1 MLEFAEDIAV
11 DIPHIWTNLGVILGP
26 AVNAEALPLCDLK
39 TLVEPLIP
47 GNKAGLLMAETL
59 AAASRISVRISL
71 LQFRYYALVVN
82 RFPKNIV
89 PHLYDFFG
97 GALRSFVVLFIQ
109 LYRIGLDFKFEMLF
123 ESI

>member
-71 LQFRYYALVVN
+71 HYCFYKKLRIRTSTGIFFYQVSSTKSSLQA
-82 RFPKNIV
+82 FPTLNVK
-89 PHLYDFFG
+89 
-97 GALRSFVVLFIQ
+97 
-109 LYRIGLDFKFEMLF
+109 
-123 ESI
+123 